1 MAMHRSLD
9 ELNTLSKGEAAI
21 ALRRCCA
28 AEAWV
33 LAMVHTRPFTS
44 VEQLLK
50 KAEDVWWNLHEGDF
64 MEAFSAHP
72 KIGDVRSLRA
82 KYADTHSLA
91 ANEQAGAHHVDDA
104 VLEALAE
111 GNRAYEKKF
120 GFIFIVCATGKS
132 AAEMLVLLQQRLL
145 NSHVQEVRN
154 AAENQ
159 AQITAIRLNKLL
171 ATGTK

>member
-1 MAMHRSLD
+1 MATKLTLD
-9 ELNTLSKGEAAI
+9 ELNSLPDGEAAI

-33 LAMVHTRPFTS
+33 LALVNARPFTS
-44 VEQLLK
+44 IEQLLK

-72 KIGDVRSLRA
+72 KIGDVSSLRA
-82 KYADTHSLA
+82 KYADTHALA
-91 ANEQAGAHHVDDA
+91 ANEQQGAHQADDS
-104 VLEALAE
+104 VLEALAT
-111 GNRAYEKKF
+111 GNKAYEEKF

-132 AAEMLVLLQQRLL
+132 AEEMLTLLQQRLP

-159 AQITAIRLNKLL
+159 ALITAIRLNKLL
-171 ATGTK
+171 GSSAN